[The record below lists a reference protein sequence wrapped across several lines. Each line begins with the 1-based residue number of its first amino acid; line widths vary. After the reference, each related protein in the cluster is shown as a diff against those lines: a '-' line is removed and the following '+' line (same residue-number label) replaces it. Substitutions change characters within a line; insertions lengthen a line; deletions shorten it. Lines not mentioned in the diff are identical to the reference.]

1 MKQPFAT
8 SNKLGLPLDKPST
21 QSMLPVICGHNS
33 AIRGFIPIAV
43 TEFTE
48 AETTMTIDGVEV
60 AITSVTLPKVV
71 DDGHQ
76 QRVRQYMA
84 IVYPTEV
91 QLQRPW
97 IGFSEFVA
105 NDDAQYLG
113 AKHTMAVLGSITEYY
128 LGPFV
133 TNLLVGMDNRTFA
146 QEPNVPPT
154 AANSTIRWVASLKTN
169 PTGLDCRFFDFNWV
183 DQFKAASDDVDPL
196 NIELVQNPAGGFFKS
211 TFAPFPV
218 VRPLG
223 SLQFNT
229 IRILRLQPAPPG
241 DYVFTYNITDSKGES
256 VPATLTLTVV

>member
-8 SNKLGLPLDKPST
+8 SNKLGLPLDKPSR
-21 QSMLPVICGHNS
+21 QSMLPVICGHDS
-33 AIRGFIPIAV
+33 SIRGFIPIAV
-43 TEFTE
+43 TTFDGTE
-48 AETTMTIDGVEV
+48 TEMTIEGTEV
-60 AITSVTLPKVV
+60 AITSVTLPNVV

-97 IGFSEFVA
+97 IGFATFVA

-113 AKHTMAVLGSITEYY
+113 AKHTMATLGWTTEYY

-146 QEPNVPPT
+146 QEPNVPPET
-154 AANSTIRWVASLKTN
+154 TNGTIRWVASMKTN
-169 PTGLDCRFFDFNWV
+169 PTGVDCRFFDFNWV
-183 DQFKAASDDVDPL
+183 EQFKAASDDPDPL
-196 NIELVQNPAGGFFKS
+196 NIQVLQNPAGGFFKS
-211 TFAPFPV
+211 TLVPFPV

-229 IRILRLQPAPPG
+229 IRILRLKPAPAG
-241 DYVFTYNITDSKGES
+241 DYVFQYLVTDSKGNS
-256 VPATLTLTVV
+256 VPTTLTLTVV